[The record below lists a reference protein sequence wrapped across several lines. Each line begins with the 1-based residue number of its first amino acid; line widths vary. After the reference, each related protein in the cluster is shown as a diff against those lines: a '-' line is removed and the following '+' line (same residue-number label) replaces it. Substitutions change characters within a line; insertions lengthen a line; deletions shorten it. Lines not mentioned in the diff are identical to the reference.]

1 MTTLTNALFTN
12 ILAYAYALL
21 LGYLWSDRCA
31 ENPPETP

>member
-1 MTTLTNALFTN
+1 MILQALQIN
-12 ILAYAYALL
+12 LLAYAYALL